1 MPSDLSIAKTATS
14 HAMPQNPD
22 VPADDPRR
30 DALLQ
35 RLAHELATAER
46 EGRRIRLLTEQVPDL
61 SIAEA
66 YTITRLRFAHLGRAR
81 VGYKLGYTS
90 RAMREQMGIAEPNYG
105 LLGEGMVLGPSP
117 VTIEAGQLVHPRVE
131 PELTLELGAPLQ
143 GPGCTEAAASAA
155 IAKVYP
161 SLEVV
166 DTRYHAYQ
174 FTLRDNIAD
183 NSSSARCVL
192 GAPVAFT
199 PQLDL
204 KTCVVELRG
213 SDGVLAFG
221 VGADALGDPVR
232 ALAWLANALAVHGE
246 SLRPCD
252 RVMTGGL
259 TRAFPIAAG
268 ERLTASF
275 AGIGSVE
282 LRLR

>member
-1 MPSDLSIAKTATS
+1 
-14 HAMPQNPD
+14 MPQIPNAPSGNPH
-22 VPADDPRR
+22 R
-30 DALLQ
+30 DALLL

-46 EGRRIRLLTEQVPDL
+46 DGRRVALLTEQVPDL

-66 YTITRLRFAHLGRAR
+66 YTIARLRFAHLGRAR

-105 LLGEGMVLGPSP
+105 LLAEGMVLEPSP
-117 VTIEAGQLVHPRVE
+117 VTLETGPLVHPRVE
-131 PELTLELGAPLQ
+131 PELTLELGSALS
-143 GPGCTEAAASAA
+143 GPGCTPAAAAAA

-199 PQLDL
+199 AQLDL
-204 KTCVVELRG
+204 KGCVVELR
-213 SDGVLAFG
+213 SDDGVLASG
-221 VGADALGDPVR
+221 VGADALGDPVL
-232 ALAWLANALAVHGE
+232 ALAWLANALAPQGE
-246 SLRPCD
+246 GLRPGD

-275 AGIGSVE
+275 SGIGSVE
-282 LRLR
+282 LRRR